1 MPILG
6 ALKQVCLSNMRVL
19 VTGLDGFTG
28 RYVSEELERF
38 GHTVVGI
45 KSDLVDNES
54 LKSEILDIAPDG
66 VVHLAAVSFVGHGD
80 PKAFYDVNLVG
91 TRNLLEA
98 LVHSS
103 RTIQSVLLAS
113 SANVYGNRSERLLD
127 EGSPVDPVNDYAVS
141 KYAMEVMSKL
151 FQDRLPIVVTRPFNY
166 TGLGQDE
173 KFLIPKI
180 VSHFKQK
187 APVIELGNI
196 DVWREFGDVRSVAYI
211 YGKLI
216 EACPAGNII
225 NVCTGQLY
233 SLKEVIDLCMKI
245 TGHNIEIRINPEF
258 VRQNEVRTLKGDK
271 TKLENTIGTLDT
283 YSLQDTLS
291 WMLHAA

>member
-1 MPILG
+1 
-6 ALKQVCLSNMRVL
+6 MRVL

-28 RYVSEELERF
+28 HYVSEELNLL
-38 GHTVVGI
+38 GHQVVGI
-45 KSDLVDNES
+45 QSDLLDGES
-54 LKSEILDIAPDG
+54 LLSEISDLKADA
-66 VVHLAAVSFVGHGD
+66 VVHLAAISFVGHGD
-80 PKAFYDVNLVG
+80 VKAFYDVNLVG
-91 TRNLLEA
+91 TRNFLEA
-98 LVHSS
+98 LARQSH
-103 RTIQSVLLAS
+103 RPQSVLLAS
-113 SANVYGNRSERLLD
+113 SANVYGNRSEGTLD
-127 EGSPVDPVNDYAVS
+127 ETSPVDPVNDYAVS

-151 FQDRLPIVVTRPFNY
+151 FQDQLPIVIARPFNY

-180 VSHFKQK
+180 ISHFKRR

-196 DVWREFGDVRSVAYI
+196 EVWREFGDVRSVARI

-216 EACPAGNII
+216 EECPAGDTI

-233 SLKEVIDLCMKI
+233 SLREVIDICMKI

-258 VRQNEVRTLKGDK
+258 VRQNEVRILKGDK
-271 TKLENTIGTLDT
+271 TKLEKTIGALDA
-283 YSLQDTLS
+283 YSLDETLT